1 MKTQEEINEW
11 LENLPQSEKAKMM
24 FQIKKRE
31 HLDNEEANK
40 KIVLDNFN
48 TDETLLSEIKS
59 KDETKNRIKLSDATA
74 EDIENAFK
82 GIDDV
87 FGIKIKID
95 DIDVINENTSSHKK
109 LIDNNIEIIPSYEVI
124 KPKKKNI
131 FKEILLSVLYMIVA
145 FIITSL
151 IYAFVAWFLEN
162 VIINLLIWFNEL
174 NLWLQIFL
182 FFIGITSILSL
193 LFNIVLTLNG
203 LICGLINILFP
214 VNLFTIIVAYLFAI
228 INSTALTI
236 ELYNIV
242 QHWNFWTVIEFIMIA
257 GFIITMNFMF
267 VPQKTKYN

>member
-1 MKTQEEINEW
+1 MKTQEEINDW
-11 LENLPQSEKAKMM
+11 MQNLPQSEKAKMM
-24 FQIKKRE
+24 FQIKKSE
-31 HLDNEEANK
+31 VLHNEEIKK
-40 KIVLDNFN
+40 KIRLADVNEDNI
-48 TDETLLSEIKS
+48 DEAIDLLIETFPDAGFDRDEIKAGALS
-59 KDETKNRIKLSDATA
+59 NNKL
-74 EDIENAFK
+74 IENN
-82 GIDDV
+82 
-87 FGIKIKID
+87 
-95 DIDVINENTSSHKK
+95 INVE
-109 LIDNNIEIIPSYEVI
+109 PSYEVI
-124 KPKKKNI
+124 EPKKKSL
-131 FKEILLSVLYMIVA
+131 FKEILLSVLYLIVA

-182 FFIGITSILSL
+182 FVIGITSILSL
-193 LFNIVLTLNG
+193 LFNVALTING
-203 LICGLINILFP
+203 LICGLINMLFP

-267 VPQKTKYN
+267 VPKKTKYDEY